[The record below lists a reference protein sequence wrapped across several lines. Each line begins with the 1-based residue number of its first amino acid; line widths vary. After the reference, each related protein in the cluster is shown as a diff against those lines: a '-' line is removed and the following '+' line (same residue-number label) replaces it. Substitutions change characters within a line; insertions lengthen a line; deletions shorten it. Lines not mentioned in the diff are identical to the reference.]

1 MACKCVVMSKLLR
14 ILGAEHAA
22 EMHLKLGAKWSTND
36 WLIHFDEEER
46 FVIPALRR
54 AGANAAANEILIV
67 HEMLRAQ
74 IALWGKIVN
83 QKMLDEH
90 AAFEDEVVLSVLGHL
105 VEDESTGG
113 RVARSFR

>member
-22 EMHLKLGAKWSTND
+22 DMHLKIGAKWTSND

-46 FVIPALRR
+46 FVVPALRR
-54 AGANAAANEILIV
+54 ARASDAANEILLV
-67 HEMLRAQ
+67 HDMLRAQ
-74 IALWGKIVN
+74 IRIYGRIVN

-90 AAFEDEVVLSVLGHL
+90 AAFEDDVVLSVLGHM
-105 VEDESTGG
+105 VDGETVGS